1 MASDNADVF
10 KRKESPMIER
20 RTLRTASQTVADPQN
35 KLIVGPRGPLLMDDL
50 QLLERQAHRVRKPR
64 ITVLSGSAG
73 YGAPTTTIDVTDY
86 SEIKASAQTAK
97 RTHRALSSIVGLWVV
112 FTAATVIAIKLS
124 LSLAPASDG
133 PAPVDGPLSGH
144 SILHF
149 PR

>member
-1 MASDNADVF
+1 MGRESGDVF

-20 RTLRTASQTVADPQN
+20 RTLRTASRTVADPQN
-35 KLIVGPRGPLLMDDL
+35 KLIVGPRGPLLTDDL
-50 QLLERQAHRVRKPR
+50 QLLERQVQRVRKR

-73 YGAPTTTIDVTDY
+73 YDAPTTTIDVTDY
-86 SEIKASAQTAK
+86 REIKASAQTAK
-97 RTHRALSSIVGLWVV
+97 RTDRSLYSAAALVAFAG
-112 FTAATVIAIKLS
+112 AAVIAIM

-133 PAPVDGPLSGH
+133 PAPVDGPLSGY